1 MIDLD
6 KLEQITEPGENW
18 KTLVDES
25 RNKNED
31 FAISNYGRVYS
42 AKENRIVKQ
51 YTNKSTGYNYFF
63 LDGYN
68 SRTNRTM
75 NVHRAVALTWLVYP
89 TNAQDDFFVV
99 DHINEIKT
107 DNRANNL
114 QWITQQEN
122 VTRATAI
129 KRRVETLK
137 KTVETRKLLKEKDSI
152 IEKLTLENRLL
163 RAKLLKYED
172 TILLDD
178 LVATKPKKEK
188 PKKQKFDYK
197 QLLQ

>member
-1 MIDLD
+1 MIDND
-6 KLEQITEPGENW
+6 KLKQLSEPNEEW
-18 KTLVDES
+18 KYLIDES
-25 RNKNED
+25 KQTNFD
-31 FAISNYGRVYS
+31 FAVSNFGRIYS
-42 AKENRIVKQ
+42 MKHNRIVRQ
-51 YTNKSTGYNYFF
+51 YNNKHTGYNYFY
-63 LDGYN
+63 LSDIRSYG
-68 SRTNRTM
+68 SGTM
-75 NVHRAVALTWLVYP
+75 NVHRAVALTWLGYP
-89 TNAQDDFFVV
+89 TFLKDDFPVV

-107 DNRANNL
+107 DNRVSNL

-188 PKKQKFDYK
+188 PKKQKFDYR
-197 QLLQ
+197 QFF

>member
-18 KTLVDES
+18 KTLIDES
-25 RNKNED
+25 RNKNEN

-42 AKENRIVKQ
+42 TTENRLIKQ

-63 LDGYN
+63 LDGYDL
-68 SRTNRTM
+68 RTNRTM
-75 NVHRAVALTWLVYP
+75 NIHRAVALTWLTYP

-137 KTVETRKLLKEKDSI
+137 KTVEIRKQMQEKDAM

-172 TILLDD
+172 TIMWDD
-178 LVATKPKKEK
+178 LVATKTKKEK
-188 PKKQKFDYK
+188 PKKKFDYK